1 MQHKDIQS
9 GNQHIIHNWKVAD
22 IAARDALVVTNEDI
36 DKVCLVMADDFYYRL
51 KSVSPSVWVQVSG
64 SGGGGSSVWGG
75 ITGILANQTD
85 LKNALDA
92 KADKTDTY
100 TKSETNTQISTA
112 ISNLVDTA
120 PTTLDTLNELAAAL
134 GDDPNFATTVATAI
148 GNKADKIGTND
159 IEITDATKGVILKS
173 ANGTRY
179 RITVDNDGSLITTAI

>member
-22 IAARDALVVTNEDI
+22 IAARDALVVANEDI
-36 DKVCLVMADDFYYRL
+36 DKVCLVMADDYYYRL

-75 ITGILANQTD
+75 ITGTLADQLD
-85 LKNALDA
+85 LQAALDG

-112 ISNLVDTA
+112 VSNLVDTA
-120 PTTLDTLNELAAAL
+120 PAVLDTLNELANAL
-134 GDDPNFATTVATAI
+134 GDDPNFATTVTTAI
-148 GNKADKIGTND
+148 GNKADKIGTSD

-173 ANGTRY
+173 PNGTRY
-179 RITVDNDGSLITTAI
+179 RITIADDGAIITTAI